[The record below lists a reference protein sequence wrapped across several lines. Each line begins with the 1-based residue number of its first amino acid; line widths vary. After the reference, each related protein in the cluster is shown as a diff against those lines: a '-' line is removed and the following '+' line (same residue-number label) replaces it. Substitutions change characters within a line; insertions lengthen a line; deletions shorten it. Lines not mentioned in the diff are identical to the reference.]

1 MNVVTLIG
9 NLGKAP
15 EYREGSV
22 NVCKF
27 TVAVTD
33 GYGEKKK
40 TNWIPVVCF
49 NKTADNCAKF
59 LTKGSKVYVVGKI
72 QTGSY
77 EKDGRT
83 IYTTDVIAS
92 QVGFL
97 NTEGRTLSETE
108 KAVTDENEAS
118 QGYSKLSYDDFPF

>member
-1 MNVVTLIG
+1 MNVVTLMG
-9 NLGKAP
+9 NLGKDP

-27 TVAVTD
+27 TLAVTD
-33 GYGEKKK
+33 GYGDKKR
-40 TNWIPVVCF
+40 TDWIPVVCF
-49 NKTADNCAKF
+49 NKIADNCAKY

-83 IYTTDVIAS
+83 VYTTDVIAS
-92 QVGFL
+92 QVGFISSKG
-97 NTEGRTLSETE
+97 NSSSERENPT
-108 KAVTDENEAS
+108 TDENRGS
-118 QGYSKLSYDDFPF
+118 QGYSQLSYDDFPF